1 MSKFDTAINE
11 LLQEPQAKEAYDQQ
25 AAIIRVAQLIRHWR
39 DEAGLTQKQ
48 LAKRA
53 HTKQTVISRLES
65 SDNENMPN
73 LGTLIEIAHACG
85 QRLLLGAEDIK
96 RLANASEP
104 EEAADRHEQLIAL

>member
-1 MSKFDTAINE
+1 MSRFDTAINE
-11 LLQEPQAKEAYDQQ
+11 LLQEPQLKEAYDQQ

-39 DEAGLTQKQ
+39 DDAGLTQEE
-48 LAKRA
+48 LAERA

-85 QRLLLGAEDIK
+85 QRLLLGTEDI
-96 RLANASEP
+96 RHLANESEP
-104 EEAADRHEQLIAL
+104 EEVADHHEHLIAL